1 MFQGGVHM
9 VADDL
14 VILTAVI
21 FVIYGIVVSAM
32 DVLYRDIKTHLIW
45 LPLLGLCSLITIYE
59 YNITEVYPGSMIFIS
74 LASVIAWALCMHFNI
89 LGGADVVWLSLI
101 SAFVILTPSGNLF
114 FPTFLFFLVGFTG
127 IALFWQRV
135 WNKYSKTETSIPYLA
150 VISLAMIVALVVG

>member
-1 MFQGGVHM
+1 M
-9 VADDL
+9 VVDNL
-14 VILTAVI
+14 ILLTAI
-21 FVIYGIVVSAM
+21 MFTIYGIVVSAM

-59 YNITEVYPGSMIFIS
+59 YNTTEVYPESMAFVS
-74 LASVIAWALCMHFNI
+74 LASVIAWGLCMHFNI
-89 LGGADVVWLSLI
+89 LGGADAVWLSLI
-101 SAFVILTPSGNLF
+101 SALIILTPSGNLF
-114 FPTFLFFLVGFTG
+114 FPTFLFFLIGFTG